1 MMCLG
6 SLSSSLPPPSFTQTM
21 NSLQNGHHGAEPCDH
36 ARLRGGHSSHPRDFV
51 IWGILGELCYVGYRR
66 GYRLS

>member
-6 SLSSSLPPPSFTQTM
+6 SLSSSLPPPSFTQTI

-51 IWGILGELCYVGYRR
+51 IRGILGELCYVGYRR

>member
-6 SLSSSLPPPSFTQTM
+6 SLSSSLPPPSFTQTI
-21 NSLQNGHHGAEPCDH
+21 NSLQSGHHNAEHCDH
-36 ARLRGGHSSHPRDFV
+36 TRLRGGHSSHPRDFV
-51 IWGILGELCYVGYRR
+51 IWRILSELRYVGYRR